1 MLAWPCPHLT
11 MEEVVAIDAD
21 RRSLLCRQP
30 VASGGTIRILVNDE
44 FFLPQSGLYT
54 PAVLRAAVS
63 GPYDIIE
70 GEDVL
75 TVTTS
80 AGSQTVSFGVANS
93 VNRMTATDVVTFLTK
108 VSFTI
113 AQVTAENGHLV
124 FADVNRVGPDSY
136 VKVSG
141 LSAKA
146 LGFGGPWLNGAE
158 ANYRQWSSRGVM
170 LYPPWRMHTRPDEI
184 TNRFPK
190 FDAPIRNN
198 PIFKVTYT
206 VPPQR
211 CLRCGGSYIEN
222 DYRFDAAGQF
232 LMIGNEDLLYQAA
245 LKIVLTDKGSN
256 PYYPWYG
263 CNLRQR
269 IGSKA
274 VSGVATLINED
285 VRRALTK
292 LQEMQREQT
301 KFQQVTFKERLFS
314 IISVNTQ
321 PHVQDPTTFLVD
333 VVLQNAS
340 SEQISLNI
348 VFTVPGVV
356 ALLGS
361 NGLMLGN
368 EISGVNQNSPAG
380 LFLNEK

>member
-1 MLAWPCPHLT
+1 MSTDVALAWPCPHLT

-30 VASGGTIRILVNDE
+30 VASGGVVRIMVNDE
-44 FFLPQSGLYT
+44 FFLPQGGLFT
-54 PAVLRAAVS
+54 PAVLRSAGS
-63 GPYDIIE
+63 GPYDILE
-70 GEDVL
+70 GEDTL
-75 TVTTS
+75 TVITS
-80 AGSQTVSFGVANS
+80 SGSQTVSFGIGNTI
-93 VNRMTATDVVTFLTK
+93 NRMSADDVVGFLAK
-108 VSFTI
+108 VPFTV
-113 AQVTAENGHLV
+113 ARVSVDNGHLV
-124 FADVNRVGPDSY
+124 FADVTKVGPDSY

-141 LSAKA
+141 AAAKS
-146 LGFGGPWLNGAE
+146 LGFGGPWLNGSE
-158 ANYRQWSSRGVM
+158 ANHHQWSARGVM

-190 FDAPIRNN
+190 FDEPIRNN

-222 DYRFDAAGQF
+222 DYRFDASGQI
-232 LMIGNEDLLYQAA
+232 LMIENEDLLYQAA

-285 VRRALTK
+285 VRRSLAR

-301 KFQQVTFKERLFS
+301 KFQQVSFKERLFS
-314 IISVNTQ
+314 IMSVNTQ

-333 VVLQNAS
+333 VVLRNAS
-340 SEQISLNI
+340 SEQVNLNI

-356 ALLGS
+356 ALMGS
-361 NGLMLGN
+361 DGLML
-368 EISGVNQNSPAG
+368 Q
-380 LFLNEK
+380 

>member
-1 MLAWPCPHLT
+1 
-11 MEEVVAIDAD
+11 MEEVVALDAD
-21 RRSLLCRQP
+21 RRSLPCRQP

-44 FFLPQSGLYT
+44 FFLPQGGMYT
-54 PAVLRAAVS
+54 PAVLRSAVS
-63 GPYDIIE
+63 GPYDLIE

-80 AGSQTVSFGVANS
+80 AGSQTVTFGITNS
-93 VNRMTATDVVTFLTK
+93 VNRLSADAVVTFLNK
-108 VSFTI
+108 VPFTV
-113 AQVTAENGHLV
+113 AQVASENGHLV
-124 FADVNRVGPDSY
+124 FADVTKVGPDSY

-141 LSAKA
+141 SAAKA
-146 LGFGGPWLNGAE
+146 LGFGGPWLNGTE
-158 ANYRQWSSRGVM
+158 ANYRQWSTRGIM

-190 FDAPIRNN
+190 FDEAVKNN

-211 CLRCGGSYIEN
+211 CLRCGGSYVEN
-222 DYRFDAAGQF
+222 DYRFDSAGQF
-232 LMIGNEDLLYQAA
+232 MMIENEDLLYQAA

-333 VVLQNAS
+333 VTLQNAS

-356 ALLGS
+356 ALMGS
-361 NGLMLGN
+361 NMLFTSSN
-368 EISGVNQNSPAG
+368 
-380 LFLNEK
+380 

>member
-1 MLAWPCPHLT
+1 MSTDVALAWSCPHLT
-11 MEEVVAIDAD
+11 IEEVVTIDAD
-21 RRSLLCRQP
+21 RRSLPCRQP
-30 VASGGTIRILVNDE
+30 VASGGTVRIMVNDE
-44 FFLPQSGLYT
+44 FFLPQSGMFT

-80 AGSQTVSFGVANS
+80 EGSQTVSFGINNT
-93 VNRMTATDVVTFLTK
+93 VNRMSANDVVTFLTK
-108 VSFTI
+108 VPFTI
-113 AQVTAENGHLV
+113 AQAFTENGHLV
-124 FADVNRVGPDSY
+124 FADVAKVGPDSY

-141 LSAKA
+141 LAAKA
-146 LGFGGPWLNGAE
+146 LGFGGPWLNGTE
-158 ANYRQWSSRGVM
+158 ANYRQWSTRGVM
-170 LYPPWRMHTRPDEI
+170 LYPSWRMHTRPDEI

-190 FDAPIRNN
+190 FDGLIENN

-211 CLRCGGSYIEN
+211 CLRCGGSYVEN
-222 DYRFDAAGQF
+222 DYRFDANGQF
-232 LMIGNEDLLYQAA
+232 MMIENEDLLYQAA

-301 KFQQVTFKERLFS
+301 KFQRVTFKERLFS

-333 VVLQNAS
+333 VTLQNAS
-340 SEQISLNI
+340 SEQINLSI

-356 ALLGS
+356 ALMGS
-361 NGLMLGN
+361 NGLLL
-368 EISGVNQNSPAG
+368 NS
-380 LFLNEK
+380 N